1 MSPDPGRATLIYVT
15 RQNASM
21 GALAR
26 MGAAP

>member
-1 MSPDPGRATLIYVT
+1 MSPFIGWVTLIYVT

-26 MGAAP
+26 VRDAP